1 MVAWCATKDSLT
13 EGAELAKKI
22 KLPRYAAPL

>member
-1 MVAWCATKDSLT
+1 MKIQRKLMKRLT

-22 KLPRYAAPL
+22 KEPR